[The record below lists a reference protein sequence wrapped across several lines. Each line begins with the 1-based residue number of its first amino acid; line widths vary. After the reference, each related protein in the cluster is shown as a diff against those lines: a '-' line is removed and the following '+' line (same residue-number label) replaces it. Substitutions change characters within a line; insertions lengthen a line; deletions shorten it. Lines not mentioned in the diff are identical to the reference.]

1 MASDA
6 ELIGRSLA
14 GDGEAFMEVIGRHE
28 VAIGAYLERRVG
40 REAADPAA
48 SASVRSSGGT
58 PQCCDVSHH
67 PSTGKGGV

>member
-14 GDGEAFMEVIGRHE
+14 GDGEAFMGVIGRHE

-48 SASVRSSGGT
+48 SASASVRSSGGT
-58 PQCCDVSHH
+58 HNAA
-67 PSTGKGGV
+67 T